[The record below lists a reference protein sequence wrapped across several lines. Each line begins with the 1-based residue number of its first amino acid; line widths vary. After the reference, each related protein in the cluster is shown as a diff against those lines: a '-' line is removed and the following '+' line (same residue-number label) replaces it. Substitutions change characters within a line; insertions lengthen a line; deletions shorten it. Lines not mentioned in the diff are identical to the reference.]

1 MQKSLTEYAR
11 EQIKEVHGLSA
22 LYNDE
27 GKDHAKVLLELVGEH
42 AEEISELYDN
52 KDDHFSVEVGDL
64 LILCHELLLEQ
75 GKDPDRIM
83 ELCYGRYKRKLGE
96 LIERSKK

>member
-11 EQIKEVHGLSA
+11 EQIKEVHRLSA
-22 LYNDE
+22 LYNGNAE
-27 GKDHAKVLLELVGEH
+27 DHTKVLLELVREH
-42 AEEISELYDN
+42 AEEIAELYDN
-52 KDDHFSVEVGDL
+52 KDDHFSVETGDL
-64 LILCHELLLEQ
+64 LILCYELLLEQ

-96 LIERSKK
+96 LLAETRE